1 MDCREFE
8 DRLDVLQAGL
18 LSREEE
24 AHAEEHIHV
33 CARCRALLAAVRGEC
48 DSLTPEA
55 EEDLTTAI
63 LCQTTGT
70 ACFEAGNILCD
81 SVDGV
86 LGRDDQE
93 ILSLHLAHCRD
104 CRSLADTLAELG
116 RVLPEMATLEPDAQF
131 TADVLRVLAAARRP
145 QPRPDLSEWWN
156 RLIRRP
162 RFAWEAAYVGALLL
176 LLALGNPAVLPTAS
190 AVPQVLAERGD
201 RLLQGTASLLEER
214 QVAAEQSVSGLGQR
228 GESLLNRAATLPLQV
243 AAGLKLGL
251 ASWLDEL
258 KSGFFDTA
266 PQEPPGNNPR

>member
-24 AHAEEHIHV
+24 AYAEEHIRV

-63 LCQTTGT
+63 MSQTTGT
-70 ACFEAGNILCD
+70 ACFEAENILCD

-104 CRSLADTLAELG
+104 CGSLAETLAELR

-131 TADVLRVLAAARRP
+131 TADVLRVVSAGRRP
-145 QPRPDLSEWWN
+145 KSRLDLSGWWY

-162 RFAWEAAYVGALLL
+162 RFAWEAAYVGTLLL
-176 LLALGNPAVLPTAS
+176 LLALGNPAVLPTAR
-190 AVPQVLAERGD
+190 AVPQMLADRGD
-201 RLLQGTASLLEER
+201 RWLQGTASVLAER
-214 QVAAEQSVSGLGQR
+214 QIAAEQSVSSLGQR
-228 GESLLNRAATLPLQV
+228 GKSLLNKAATFPVQ
-243 AAGLKLGL
+243 ATAGLKLEL

-258 KSGFFDTA
+258 KSGFFNTA
-266 PQEPPGNNPR
+266 PQESPRNNPE